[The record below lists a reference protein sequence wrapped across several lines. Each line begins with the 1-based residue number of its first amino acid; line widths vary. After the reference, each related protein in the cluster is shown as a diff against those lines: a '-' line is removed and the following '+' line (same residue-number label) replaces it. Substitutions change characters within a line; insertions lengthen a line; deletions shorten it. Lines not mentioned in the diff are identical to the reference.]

1 MDDIRQSV
9 IKLNEKFKKLAIAD
23 EAMKEVISCNSKNL
37 EALKN
42 YTLDLNERIGVIED
56 GMKTNINATGDLII
70 EKVERIKRELA
81 DLDDRIDT
89 VEDKLTED
97 IESTAAKIYENL
109 SYSNDKQTQQNKL
122 LGELVSENERKLKEV
137 EVKLLDQ
144 KKLMKENVPVFK
156 CDECGKSFQTKID
169 RKSHISED
177 HPKQFSC
184 EFCHLSFCESWRYEV
199 HLETHSKPKDKKCEV
214 CGKEFFMEWQLRQH
228 INVHENTNIKKCH
241 YFNNNKVCPFDHVG
255 CKFKHEKSKQC
266 SKPNNCNV
274 KLCPKQ
280 HPVI

>member
-97 IESTAAKIYENL
+97 IESTAAKIYENV

-122 LGELVSENERKLKEV
+122 LGELVSENERKKT
-137 EVKLLDQ
+137 Q
-144 KKLMKENVPVFK
+144 
-156 CDECGKSFQTKID
+156 GSG
-169 RKSHISED
+169 
-177 HPKQFSC
+177 
-184 EFCHLSFCESWRYEV
+184 
-199 HLETHSKPKDKKCEV
+199 SKA
-214 CGKEFFMEWQLRQH
+214 
-228 INVHENTNIKKCH
+228 
-241 YFNNNKVCPFDHVG
+241 
-255 CKFKHEKSKQC
+255 S
-266 SKPNNCNV
+266 
-274 KLCPKQ
+274 
-280 HPVI
+280 